1 MDFLGE
7 IGKGIILVYGESATG
22 KSTFGLQSSLN
33 VAKEGKV
40 LFLDC
45 DGSFSLDRIK
55 KMDSECSSYLDRF
68 LVVNL
73 KDLLELD
80 SKLEQFEKM
89 VDKFDLVVLDN
100 IGLYYRLG
108 LKENYVVT
116 NSIIVRILR
125 KLRHMSEEIP
135 VIIISQVYE
144 MDEGK
149 KVLGGKMIQNFSDYV
164 VELSKEPRKFKLMK
178 PEEKEFLFKLE
189 DKGLVKI

>member
-1 MDFLGE
+1 MDFFDGAK
-7 IGKGIILVYGESATG
+7 KGITLVYGESATG
-22 KSTFGLQSSLN
+22 KTTFGLQSSLTF
-33 VAKEGKV
+33 AKEGKV

-45 DGSFSLDRIK
+45 DGSFSLDRLK
-55 KMDSECSSYLDRF
+55 KMDPECSSYLDHF

-80 SKLEQFEKM
+80 SKLERFEKM

-100 IGLYYRLG
+100 IGLYYRIG
-108 LKENYVVT
+108 LKDNYVVT

-125 KLRHMSEEIP
+125 KLRHMSEKIP

-149 KVLGGKMIQNFSDYV
+149 RFLV
-164 VELSKEPRKFKLMK
+164 VK
-178 PEEKEFLFKLE
+178 
-189 DKGLVKI
+189 